1 MAEKSYIIPTLPYH
15 SPPRWAHSVM
25 MYKTYLASHG
35 MKTVKELLLQCHHV
49 SPWCKQHG
57 SEYVKKSSVMGY
69 FSNHGLR
76 ILNSR
81 LRRTALKLPAT
92 PVKHALYHLFSM
104 ALYHLVI
111 NSTSIKRINSKS
123 VTSRL
128 FFVLSSPLWLPWV
141 AFIVPQ
147 KKLRN
152 KPKEWKYTKS

>member
-1 MAEKSYIIPTLPYH
+1 MPEKSYIIPTLPYH

-25 MYKTYLASHG
+25 MYKTYLIATQLTWHEDDVTMSHRDVNN
-35 MKTVKELLLQCHHV
+35 TDP
-49 SPWCKQHG
+49 STCKKVRWWVTSQI
-57 SEYVKKSSVMGY
+57 MGCE
-69 FSNHGLR
+69 SW
-76 ILNSR
+76 NSR